1 MKVQVAEPR
10 LEQLA
15 VDRGG
20 EREAGMRTFGL
31 RVVLVAA
38 LTLASLAGG
47 ASSASAAFPGFNG
60 LIAFTRTLDN
70 RSNTEIYTMAPDG
83 SGQTRLTSN
92 PRQDLD
98 PAWSPDG
105 QRIAFTS
112 DREGD
117 TSDIYTMAAD
127 GSGLT
132 RLTTNDANDI
142 QPAWSPDGTRIVF
155 LSQRD
160 RFTFEVYAMAAD
172 GSGQRRLTTNDA
184 FDRNPVWSPDG
195 TQIAFSSRPFDGKD
209 QIYTIAPDGSGQV
222 RRTNN
227 GASDLQPSWAPG
239 GREIVFTSDRDFD
252 FAANIYSGIYT
263 MAPDGSGQT
272 RRTLDGE
279 APAWSPDGA
288 RIVFEQGTEISTMA
302 PDGSGQ
308 IRLTNNEGLDFAP
321 DWQPLARPLATT
333 PVPPSPPPA
342 PGAGTA
348 RPPGGGATQVPGNG
362 SAPPGV
368 PVAVFG
374 FSMTR
379 STFCVGGRCPPSRRG
394 TVLRFGSSVP
404 ARAEFLVDRRLTGR
418 RVAGRCRRTT
428 RRNRGSQRCGYYAEA
443 GSFSRAATVG
453 VNSIGFSGRID
464 GRALRPGIYRLSLT
478 TVDANGI
485 RFAAQRI
492 RFRVS
497 PPTRT

>member
-1 MKVQVAEPR
+1 
-10 LEQLA
+10 
-15 VDRGG
+15 
-20 EREAGMRTFGL
+20 
-31 RVVLVAA
+31 
-38 LTLASLAGG
+38 
-47 ASSASAAFPGFNG
+47 
-60 LIAFTRTLDN
+60 
-70 RSNTEIYTMAPDG
+70 G
-83 SGQTRLTSN
+83 SGQTRLTNN

-112 DREGD
+112 VRDGD
-117 TSDIYTMAAD
+117 SSEIYTMAAD

-132 RLTTNDANDI
+132 RLTTNDADDI

-160 RFTFEVYAMAAD
+160 RFNFEVYAMAAD

-184 FDRNPVWSPDG
+184 LDSDPVWSPDG
-195 TQIAFSSRPFDGKD
+195 TQIAFSSRPLDGTH

-227 GASDLQPSWAPG
+227 GASDLQPSWSPD
-239 GREIVFTSDRDFD
+239 GRQIAFTSDRDFD
-252 FAANIYSGIYT
+252 VAADIYSGIYT
-263 MAPDGSGQT
+263 MAADGSGQT

-279 APAWSPDGA
+279 TPAWSPDGA
-288 RIVFEQGTEISTMA
+288 RIVFVQSTEISTI

-308 IRLTNNEGLDFAP
+308 IRLTNNQGHDFAP
-321 DWQPLARPLATT
+321 DWQPLARPLTVT
-333 PVPPSPPPA
+333 PLSPPLPA
-342 PGAGTA
+342 PGGGGTT
-348 RPPGGGATQVPGNG
+348 RPPGGGTTQPTGGG
-362 SAPPGV
+362 SPPPRV

-379 STFCVGGRCPPSRRG
+379 STFCVGGRCPAARRG

-404 ARAEFLVDRRLTGR
+404 AQVEFLLDRRLTGR

-478 TVDANGI
+478 AVDANGI
-485 RFAAQRI
+485 RSAAQRL
-492 RFRVS
+492 RFRVL
-497 PPTRT
+497 PATRT